1 MLLKMQ
7 NIELVYCS
15 GKKQV
20 KALDNI
26 SVDVEKGEFLSIV
39 GPSGCGKTTILKI
52 IARLI
57 NPTKGKIIKPDDFEV
72 GYVFQNSTLLK
83 WRSIID
89 NIALPLEIKGIE
101 KQEAYSKAEEA
112 MNIVELEEFRDAYPK
127 DLSGGMRH
135 RAAIARAL
143 VYDPEI
149 LLMDE
154 PFGALDEPTRL
165 KLNVEINRIWIKTHR
180 TVIFVTHN
188 VGEAVFLSNRVAVLS
203 KRPAHIKKIIK
214 IDLPKQRTLEILDS
228 EKYIKQVLKIRK
240 IFSQ

>member
-1 MLLKMQ
+1 MLKMQ

>member
-1 MLLKMQ
+1 M
-7 NIELVYCS
+7 
-15 GKKQV
+15 GKKPV

-26 SVDVEKGEFLSIV
+26 SIDVEKGDFLSII

-52 IARLI
+52 IAELI
-57 NPTKGKIIKPDDFEV
+57 KPTKGTIIKPDDFEV

-83 WRSIID
+83 WRSIIE
-89 NIALPLEIKGIE
+89 NIALPLEIKGME
-101 KQEAYSKAEEA
+101 KQEAYAKAEEV
-112 MNIVELEEFRDAYPK
+112 MNLVDLGEFRDAYPK

-165 KLNVEINRIWIKTHR
+165 KLNVELNRIWIKTSK

-188 VGEAVFLSNRVAVLS
+188 VSEAVFLSNKVAILS
-203 KRPAHIKKIIK
+203 KRPANLKKIIN
-214 IDLPKQRTLEILDS
+214 IDLPKQRTLELLDS
-228 EKYIKQVLKIRK
+228 EKYIKQVLEMRK
-240 IFSQ
+240 IFSQYAK

>member
-1 MLLKMQ
+1 M
-7 NIELVYCS
+7 
-15 GKKQV
+15 GKKPV

-26 SVDVEKGEFLSIV
+26 SIDVEKGDFLSII

-52 IARLI
+52 IAELI
-57 NPTKGKIIKPDDFEV
+57 KPTKGKIIKPDDFEV

-89 NIALPLEIKGIE
+89 NIALPLEIKGMK
-101 KQEAYSKAEEA
+101 KQEAYLKAEEV
-112 MNIVELEEFRDAYPK
+112 MNLVDLGEFKDSYPK

-135 RAAIARAL
+135 RAAIARSL
-143 VYDPEI
+143 VYNPEI

-165 KLNVEINRIWIKTHR
+165 KLNVELNRIWIKTSK

-188 VGEAVFLSNRVAVLS
+188 VSEAVFLSNKVAILS
-203 KRPAHIKKIIK
+203 KRPANLKKIIN
-214 IDLPKQRTLEILDS
+214 IDLPKQRTLELLDS
-228 EKYIKQVLKIRK
+228 EKYIKQVLEMRK
-240 IFSQ
+240 IFSQYAK